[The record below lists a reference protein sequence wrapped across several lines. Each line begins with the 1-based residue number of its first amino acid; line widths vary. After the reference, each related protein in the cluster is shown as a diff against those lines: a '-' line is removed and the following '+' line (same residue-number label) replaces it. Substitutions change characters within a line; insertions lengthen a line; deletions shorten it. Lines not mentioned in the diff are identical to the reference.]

1 MTFFRNRVF
10 TGGNVAE
17 LLWGLGT
24 LGAFFF
30 TSLYLQTVT
39 GFTPSEA
46 GLMFVPLALL
56 MVAAAAPSMSVAT
69 RIGTHWTVAIGL
81 FMVAIGLMLIA
92 PLDENAGFIDLLP
105 GFVLLGTGSGLA
117 TPLTTAVLGSMPS
130 AREGVASGILNVFRE
145 MSGLLGVTLIGAVIL
160 TRQDAALAEG
170 ATDSAAFLDG
180 FRGGLV
186 IATVSMV
193 LGAIVALAMLRTAPT
208 TVPSAEGNDEAVG
221 RSPEGSTDKSTA

>member
-1 MTFFRNRVF
+1 
-10 TGGNVAE
+10 
-17 LLWGLGT
+17 
-24 LGAFFF
+24 
-30 TSLYLQTVT
+30 
-39 GFTPSEA
+39 
-46 GLMFVPLALL
+46 
-56 MVAAAAPSMSVAT
+56 MSVAT

-92 PLDENAGFIDLLP
+92 PLDENAAFLDLLP
-105 GFVLLGTGSGLA
+105 GFVLLGTGSGPA

-170 ATDSAAFLDG
+170 ATESAAFLDG

-208 TVPSAEGNDEAVG
+208 TVRSADEKEEPVG
-221 RSPEGSTDKSTA
+221 QSPGGPTDKSTE